1 MKALLIVNPS
11 SGGEKAAGYEEL
23 ATKNCRNY
31 LMKWLL
37 HTQKKRVMP
46 SGSHLKLSAPWIAC
60 LQWEVMVQLMRRSAE
75 LLVMRSVRVLAF
87 SSRYSQ

>member
-11 SGGEKAAGYEEL
+11 SGGEKAAEYEEL

-37 HTQKKRVMP
+37 QYTEK
-46 SGSHLKLSAPWIAC
+46 
-60 LQWEVMVQLMRRSAE
+60 
-75 LLVMRSVRVLAF
+75 
-87 SSRYSQ
+87 SR